1 MEKIQVKFTKKHLII
16 VSVVLMVALV
26 VGMGAM
32 TYSKYISSYTS
43 GSQTATAAKWGFVV
57 TADTTNLFP
66 TDYTL
71 GDGATHATK
80 SDTGVAVNASSA
92 TLAPGTTGYVSIT
105 VNGTAE
111 VRAELTIAL
120 NVTSQV
126 GYADTY
132 LPIKWALTE
141 TSATPTEW
149 KSYEDVTDDVES
161 LNAVIDAGTSITDK
175 CYYIH
180 WCWDFETGAN
190 ADEKAANNR
199 HDTIIGAKS
208 AYGDNAGKVSEVIGA
223 TIADTE
229 LDKYNNV
236 LSFSL
241 TATIEQV
248 QE

>member
-57 TADTTNLFP
+57 TAETTNLFP

-80 SDTGVAVNASSA
+80 ADNGVAVNASSA
-92 TLAPGTTGYVSIT
+92 TLAPGTTGYVSIA

-111 VRAELTIAL
+111 VKAVLTVAL

-126 GYADTY
+126 GYNNTY
-132 LPIKWALTE
+132 LPIKWALTQSP
-141 TSATPTEW
+141 TTPTEW
-149 KSYEDVTDDVES
+149 KSYAEVDADVRS
-161 LNAVIDAGTSITDK
+161 LSAEIDAGESVTGS
-175 CYYIH
+175 YYIH

-208 AYGDNAGKVSEVIGA
+208 AYGNNVTEVNKVIGEA
-223 TIADTE
+223 ITAEE
-229 LDKYNNV
+229 LGKYNNV
-236 LSFSL
+236 LTFSL

-248 QE
+248 QK